1 MLKTSQTIP
10 SSAYRLR
17 ELLFRRIH
25 TLRSKLRRKEM
36 ALCRDA
42 CPIYSSYTY
51 PNRCTQTYNGSLRSQ
66 NRIIVLRL
74 ALTLNI
80 QTTIRCAHDHTLYRR
95 TSNIGFCT
103 LSDNGFENKEMQVNL
118 IPWEPEKVMM
128 KRVHC
133 GACD

>member
-36 ALCRDA
+36 AL
-42 CPIYSSYTY
+42 
-51 PNRCTQTYNGSLRSQ
+51 
-66 NRIIVLRL
+66 
-74 ALTLNI
+74 
-80 QTTIRCAHDHTLYRR
+80 YRR

-103 LSDNGFENKEMQVNL
+103 LSDNGFENKEMQVNS
-118 IPWEPEKVMM
+118 IPWEPEKVTM

-133 GACD
+133 GACDLACD